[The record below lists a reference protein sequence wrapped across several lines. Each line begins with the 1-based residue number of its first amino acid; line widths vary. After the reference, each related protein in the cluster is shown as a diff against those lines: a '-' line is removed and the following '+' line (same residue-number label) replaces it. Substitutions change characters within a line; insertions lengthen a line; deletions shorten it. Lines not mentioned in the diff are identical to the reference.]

1 MSSPSF
7 IERLLRQPHA
17 ILAFT
22 LVVILGG
29 VIAYVT
35 LPMNLFPDT
44 NRPMISV
51 VTQWPGAASDD
62 VASEVTHP
70 IEVRLSGIDGVRR
83 VTSVSRD
90 QVSAVTAEFE
100 YGNDIDMAATR
111 VANELPRV
119 RGKLPAGV
127 GEPTIFKITD
137 AARPVTVLAVTA
149 AKGTNLD
156 LGRLRWLAENPLRDR
171 LLAIPGVAEAEVFGG
186 AVRQVAVDL
195 DRNRLE
201 AHHLTVAE
209 VATALL
215 GSNLSLPAGHVYR
228 HGDRLVLTATHL
240 AHLPD
245 DLGDVLVEIPGG
257 GHVRV
262 ADLGRVHWG
271 AEDATSLYRGN
282 GQPAVAI
289 SLLRA
294 DNGFT
299 SRVVKAIDHALP
311 AVRAAFP
318 MVKLAVADTQG
329 RLIHISVA
337 NMLDALRDAVLMTLA
352 VILLFLG
359 NSRAAFITAV
369 SLPFSYLLTFAVIQL
384 MGYEFNLVTLTA
396 VIIAVGLLA
405 DDAIVVIEN
414 IERRMRTAG
423 ESGLAVAVAGTR
435 EILLADM
442 AGTISTVIVLIPIMF
457 IGGYVQ
463 TVLRPLTV
471 TLSVSLFA
479 SLIVSVTLIPRL
491 VPWLLKPGARDPLGF
506 LLRPF
511 DRFILEPVRR
521 FYIRFVSWGLD
532 HRAVVVVV
540 LAILF
545 VASARQMPL
554 VGRDLMPRM
563 DSGIFLVS
571 FEAAPDTDETRMG
584 RLAAAVEGAVR
595 AEVKPG
601 WIESTSTVV
610 GAEAGVKSFGAARTL
625 QQGQTTVNLVDR
637 FHRDRTIYAIEA
649 GVRARLHRIPGLIT
663 TNVTEFGATPLS
675 SIRGTVDV
683 MLTGPEPAVLDHLAD
698 EVMARLRTVHGLT
711 GVERSWQG
719 REERLRLDVQP
730 ESARLYGLTAADVA
744 RQVAAQVGGILGG
757 RLRVSGQNPI
767 PVWVR
772 LRPDQRSD
780 AEDLAALRITARDGS
795 QIPLA
800 AVARVVRA
808 HTPTAETHQALLPT
822 VDVLGY
828 RGDIAVSHLHDR
840 VAAAMKGFD
849 LPRGYR
855 LSYEGEIKQMG
866 ESFGRLGRS
875 LLIGLA
881 LLYLMLVI
889 TFRSFLDALAIIATL
904 PMALIGA
911 SWAML
916 IANKHGCM
924 PSFMGLIL
932 LMGII
937 VNNGILLVDFARVA
951 MKRGSS
957 VREALLEAVS
967 LRTRP
972 ILMTA
977 GASAVG
983 MVPIAL
989 EWAVGIER
997 LSPLAVVAIGGLVVG
1012 TFLTLLVVPVLFDL
1026 LESVRRRITSGAGG

>member
-1 MSSPSF
+1 MSGPSF
-7 IERLLRQPHA
+7 VERLLRQPHA
-17 ILAFT
+17 ILTFT
-22 LVVILGG
+22 LVVVLGG
-29 VIAYVT
+29 VIAYRT

-44 NRPMISV
+44 NRPMVTV
-51 VTQWPGAASDD
+51 VTRWPGAASDD
-62 VASEVTHP
+62 VATEVTHP

-119 RGKLPAGV
+119 RGRLPAGA
-127 GEPTIFKITD
+127 GEPMIFKITD

-149 AKGTNLD
+149 APGTGLD

-186 AVRQVAVDL
+186 EVRQVSVDL
-195 DRNRLE
+195 DRDRLQ
-201 AHHLTVAE
+201 AHHLSVAQ

-228 HGDRLVLTATHL
+228 DGERLVLTATHL

-245 DLGDVLVEIPGG
+245 DLAAVLVELPGG

-262 ADLGRVHWG
+262 GDLGTVHWG
-271 AEDATSLYRGN
+271 AQDATSLYRGN
-282 GQPAVAI
+282 GKPAVAV

-294 DNGFT
+294 EGGFT
-299 SRVVKAIDHALP
+299 SRVVAAIDRALP

-318 MVKLAVADTQG
+318 MVRIEVADTQG
-329 RLIHISVA
+329 RLIHISVS
-337 NMLDALRDAVLMTLA
+337 NMLDALRDAVVMTLV

-359 NSRAAFITAV
+359 NSRAAFVTAV
-369 SLPFSYLLTFAVIQL
+369 SLPFSYLLTFAVIKL

-414 IERRMRTAG
+414 IERRMRTQG
-423 ESGLAVAVAGTR
+423 ESGLAVAVAGTQ

-442 AGTISTVIVLIPIMF
+442 AGTISTVIVLVPVMF
-457 IGGYVQ
+457 VGGYVQ
-463 TVLRPLTV
+463 TVLRPLTM

-491 VPWLLKPGARDPLGF
+491 VPWLLRPGARDPLGF

-511 DRFILEPVRR
+511 DRFVLEPTRSL
-521 FYIRFVSWGLD
+521 YIRIVRWGLD
-532 HRAVVVVV
+532 HRLPV
-540 LAILF
+540 LAVLALLF

-554 VGRDLMPRM
+554 VGRELMPRM
-563 DSGIFLVS
+563 DTGIFLVN
-571 FEAAPDTDETRMG
+571 FEAAPDTDEHRMA
-584 RLAAAVEGAVR
+584 RLAAAVEAAVR
-595 AEVKPG
+595 AEVEPA
-601 WIESTSTVV
+601 WIESMSTVV
-610 GAEAGVKSFGAARTL
+610 GSEAGVKSFGAARTL

-637 FHRDRTIYAIEA
+637 FHRDRSIYAIER
-649 GVRARLHRIPGLIT
+649 GVRARLHRIPGLIAA
-663 TNVTEFGATPLS
+663 NVTEFGATPLS

-683 MLTGPEPAVLDHLAD
+683 MLTGPDPAVLDRLAD
-698 EVMARLRTVHGLT
+698 QVMARLRTVRGLT

-719 REERLRLDVQP
+719 NERRLRLQVEP
-730 ESARLYGLTAADVA
+730 EAARLYGLTSADVA
-744 RQVAAQVGGILGG
+744 RQVAAQVGGTSGG
-757 RLRVSGQNPI
+757 RLRVTGQNPI
-767 PVWVR
+767 PIWVR
-772 LRPDQRSD
+772 LRPEQRSD
-780 AEDLAALRITARDGS
+780 PESLEALRITTRAGS
-795 QIPLA
+795 QVPLA
-800 AVARVVRA
+800 AVAKVVVA

-828 RGDIAVSHLHDR
+828 RGDIDVVHLHQR
-840 VAAAMKGFD
+840 VVRALRGLE

-875 LLIGLA
+875 FLLGVA

-889 TFRSFLDALAIIATL
+889 TFRSFLDAVAIIATL
-904 PMALIGA
+904 PLAIIGA

-916 IANKHGCM
+916 IAGKHGCM

-951 MKRGSS
+951 MARGTPR
-957 VREALLEAVS
+957 REALLQAVS

-977 GASAVG
+977 AASAVG

-997 LSPLAVVAIGGLVVG
+997 LSPLAVVAIGGLVAG

-1026 LESVRRRITSGAGG
+1026 LESARGWGLRASRQ